1 MSFFDGK
8 LLIESASASGIEAVT
23 KRELIKLGYNPSGA
37 EYGRIT
43 YEGTFLDVVRSN
55 IFLRTSNRIRIVIST
70 FTATTFDELY
80 DSIYSIPWQ
89 EIITKDGTI
98 VVDSKSIKSTL
109 FALSS
114 IQSISKKAIVSK
126 LCSYHSLNS
135 LSESGSIYNIEVS
148 LINDVCRVTLDTSGD
163 GLHKRGYRT
172 LVGHAPMRETMAAA
186 IIELSV
192 WNPDRVLID
201 PFCGSGTFPIEA
213 ALIALNIAPGLHRSF
228 SFENWTNAPSLRD
241 IVTEEAKDLETLD
254 KELRIS
260 GFDIDPA
267 QVKLALKH
275 AENAGVKDK
284 IHIQAQDMRKLSSR
298 FSHGVII
305 TNPPYGE
312 RLLQEAEL
320 KELYRDFGKVFSSLD
335 EWCAYVITSYK
346 GFEKYFGK
354 KADKTRKLYNSEL
367 ECNLYQYLGKPPR
380 KEEK

>member
-23 KRELIKLGYNPSGA
+23 KREIIKLGYNPSGA

-55 IFLRTSNRIRIVIST
+55 IFLRTSNRIRIVISS

-80 DSIYSIPWQ
+80 DGIYSIPWQ
-89 EIITKDGTI
+89 EIITMDGSI
-98 VVDSKSIKSTL
+98 VVDAKSIKSTL

-126 LCSYHSLNS
+126 LCSFYSINS
-135 LSESGSIYNIEVS
+135 LSENGSIYSIEVS
-148 LINDVCRVTLDTSGD
+148 LINDICRVTLDTSGE

-213 ALIALNIAPGLHRSF
+213 ALIALNIAPGLHRTF
-228 SFENWTNAPSLRD
+228 SFENWTNVPQLRD
-241 IVTEEAKDLETLD
+241 KVNEEAKDLETLD

-260 GFDIDPA
+260 GFDIDPS
-267 QVKLALKH
+267 QIKLALKH
-275 AENAGVKDK
+275 AENAGIKDK
-284 IHIQAQDMRKLSSR
+284 IHLQVQDMRKLSSR
-298 FSHGVII
+298 FSHGIII

-312 RLLQEAEL
+312 RLLKETEL
-320 KELYRDFGKVFSSLD
+320 KELYRDFRKVYDSLD

-346 GFEKYFGK
+346 GFEKCFGK

-380 KEEK
+380 KEV

>member
-23 KRELIKLGYNPSGA
+23 KREIIKLGYNPSGA

-55 IFLRTSNRIRIVIST
+55 IFLRTSNRIRIVISS

-80 DSIYSIPWQ
+80 DGIYSIPWQ
-89 EIITKDGTI
+89 EIITKDGSI
-98 VVDSKSIKSTL
+98 VVDAKSIKSTL

-126 LCSYHSLNS
+126 LCSFYSINS
-135 LSESGSIYNIEVS
+135 LSENGSIYSIEVS
-148 LINDVCRVTLDTSGD
+148 LINDICRVTLDTSGE

-213 ALIALNIAPGLHRSF
+213 ALIALNIAPGLHRTF
-228 SFENWTNAPSLRD
+228 SFENWINVPQLRD
-241 IVTEEAKDLETLD
+241 KVNEEAKDLETLD
-254 KELRIS
+254 KEVRIS
-260 GFDIDPA
+260 GFDIDPS
-267 QVKLALKH
+267 QIKLALKH
-275 AENAGVKDK
+275 AENAGIKDK
-284 IHIQAQDMRKLSSR
+284 IHLQVQDMRKLSSR
-298 FSHGVII
+298 FSHGIII

-312 RLLQEAEL
+312 RLLKETEL
-320 KELYRDFGKVFSSLD
+320 KELYRDFRKVYDSLD

-346 GFEKYFGK
+346 GFEKCFGK

-380 KEEK
+380 KEE

>member
-98 VVDSKSIKSTL
+98 VVDAKSIKSTL

-148 LINDVCRVTLDTSGD
+148 LINDICRVTLDTSGD

-241 IVTEEAKDLETLD
+241 TITEEAKDLETLD

>member
-23 KRELIKLGYNPSGA
+23 KREIIKLGYNPSGA

-55 IFLRTSNRIRIVIST
+55 IFLRTSNRIRIVISS

-80 DSIYSIPWQ
+80 DGIYSIPWQ
-89 EIITKDGTI
+89 EIITKDGSI
-98 VVDSKSIKSTL
+98 VVDAKSIKSTL

-126 LCSYHSLNS
+126 LCSFYSINS
-135 LSESGSIYNIEVS
+135 LSENGSIYSIEVS
-148 LINDVCRVTLDTSGD
+148 LINDICRVTLDTSGE

-213 ALIALNIAPGLHRSF
+213 ALIALNIAPGLHRTF
-228 SFENWTNAPSLRD
+228 SFENWINVPQLRD
-241 IVTEEAKDLETLD
+241 KVNEEAKDLETLD
-254 KELRIS
+254 KEVRIS
-260 GFDIDPA
+260 GFDIDPS
-267 QVKLALKH
+267 QIKLALKH
-275 AENAGVKDK
+275 AENAGIKDK
-284 IHIQAQDMRKLSSR
+284 IHLQVQDMRKLSSR
-298 FSHGVII
+298 FSHGIII

-312 RLLQEAEL
+312 RLLKETEL
-320 KELYRDFGKVFSSLD
+320 KELYRDFRKGYDSLD

-346 GFEKYFGK
+346 GFEKCFGK

-380 KEEK
+380 KEE

>member
-23 KRELIKLGYNPSGA
+23 KREIIKLGYNPSGA

-80 DSIYSIPWQ
+80 DGIYSIPWQ
-89 EIITKDGTI
+89 EIITKDGSV
-98 VVDSKSIKSTL
+98 VVDAKSIKSTL

-126 LCSYHSLNS
+126 LCSFYSLDT
-135 LSESGSIYNIEVS
+135 LAESGSIYNIEVS
-148 LINDVCRVTLDTSGD
+148 LINDVCRVTLDTSGE

-228 SFENWTNAPSLRD
+228 SFENWSNIPQLRD
-241 IVTEEAKDLETLD
+241 KVNKEAKDLETLD
-254 KELRIS
+254 KEVRIS
-260 GFDIDPA
+260 GFDIDPS
-267 QVKLALKH
+267 QIKLALKH

-284 IHIQAQDMRKLSSR
+284 IHLQVQDMRKLSSR

-312 RLLQEAEL
+312 RLLKEAEL
-320 KELYRDFGKVFSSLD
+320 KELYKDFRKVYDSLD

-346 GFEKYFGK
+346 GFEKCFGK

-380 KEEK
+380 KEE